1 MPNPAEDEKMRA
13 SKAAGMDSKPSQ
25 SQTPGLNEGSILR
38 DLQLQN
44 QRLEEEVEGLRDA
57 LTKQDHSNH
66 FRKIQGLF
74 NKIQIEN
81 KNLRIYN
88 QKCESKLESRQ
99 TLINHLED
107 KLSSEIGN
115 YKEKIVALEAE
126 IKVLTSKNR
135 QNEEKTQQQLQA
147 QKRKLLADFKLEH
160 DEKIKNLE
168 AEVVDNEKQKGDLRK
183 RLERILREHDELSNE
198 FRCFRAEKA
207 TQEEERNKLYEA
219 LEKKIVH

>member
-1 MPNPAEDEKMRA
+1 
-13 SKAAGMDSKPSQ
+13 
-25 SQTPGLNEGSILR
+25 
-38 DLQLQN
+38 
-44 QRLEEEVEGLRDA
+44 
-57 LTKQDHSNH
+57 
-66 FRKIQGLF
+66 
-74 NKIQIEN
+74 
-81 KNLRIYN
+81 LRIYN

-126 IKVLTSKNR
+126 IKVLTGKNR

-198 FRCFRAEKA
+198 FRRFRGEKE
-207 TQEEERNKLYEA
+207 TQEAERNRLYEA